1 MPNVPPFP
9 PDQRS
14 WRERERKDLRDRS
27 RDRKA
32 YVRPDRGNRPT
43 DQRVRD
49 RTAYA
54 RPDQGERPNYH
65 SGGHKPR
72 WLDEQT
78 EIPEE
83 EYKSYRTE
91 RRGRSQ
97 NDYTVFLP
105 HHSPHCGMTTTF
117 GDLCDFLCE
126 LLRHAPIVGERR
138 RQCHREAA
146 SAPAVGGS
154 SNSGAHQKKVISSNL
169 IDSPLNHQTKNRSS
183 VALAQLRQKFLC

>member
-1 MPNVPPFP
+1 MMHNCRESLQISQKSSFALSLFP
-9 PDQRS
+9 PIICIRRESSENHQRIIS
-14 WRERERKDLRDRS
+14 ESYWKPAAIS
-27 RDRKA
+27 FSSAAK
-32 YVRPDRGNRPT
+32 RPKTHWD

-54 RPDQGERPNYH
+54 RPDQGKRPNYH

-97 NDYTVFLP
+97 NDYRVFLP
-105 HHSPHCGMTTTF
+105 HRSPNCGMTTTF

-126 LLRHAPIVGERR
+126 PQR
-138 RQCHREAA
+138 
-146 SAPAVGGS
+146 GGS
-154 SNSGAHQKKVISSNL
+154 PSS
-169 IDSPLNHQTKNRSS
+169 P
-183 VALAQLRQKFLC
+183 